1 MSTIKGLRSGAIGD
15 GRNDGIAVNA
25 EAGEVG
31 QVNHGAD
38 ASDCNI
44 CFRFVSVGY
53 VHVVLRTS
61 SEVVGALFVN
71 HGCIL
76 LGEE

>member
-1 MSTIKGLRSGAIGD
+1 MIKELRSGAID
-15 GRNDGIAVNA
+15 NCRNDGIAVNA

-31 QVNHGAD
+31 RVNHGAD
-38 ASDCNI
+38 ASDCDI
-44 CFRFVSVGY
+44 CFRFVSVSY

-61 SEVVGALFVN
+61 SEVDGVLFDD
-71 HGCIL
+71 HGGIL

>member
-1 MSTIKGLRSGAIGD
+1 MIKGLRSGASND
-15 GRNDGIAVNA
+15 GRNDGVAVNTK
-25 EAGEVG
+25 AGEKGHVKHYA
-31 QVNHGAD
+31 NAY
-38 ASDCNI
+38 DCDI
-44 CFRFVSVGY
+44 CFQFVSVGY